1 MSTQSGWTEAAR
13 AMMTTDTFPKI
24 VAKEFELS
32 GNRYSLVGICKGSGM
47 IQPQM
52 ATMLAFVATDLPL
65 SRKALELISEVALSE
80 SFNTITVDGETSTN
94 DAFTLISTNPEKTGL
109 IDTTDPSFELAQSL
123 ITDCC
128 KELALNI
135 VNDGE
140 GATKLVNIKVKGAW
154 SDEEAKIIAA
164 SVANSLLV
172 KTAIFAEDPRGRIFS
187 AVGASGAENIKQS
200 KINIFIVE
208 LKYVT
213 MVKLSKN

>member
-65 SRKALELISEVALSE
+65 SRKALELISEVALSQ

-94 DAFTLISTNPEKTGL
+94 DAFALISTNPEKTSL

-123 ITDCC
+123 ISDCC

-154 SDEEAKIIAA
+154 SDEEAKIIA
-164 SVANSLLV
+164 SLLL
-172 KTAIFAEDPRGRIFS
+172 I
-187 AVGASGAENIKQS
+187 
-200 KINIFIVE
+200 
-208 LKYVT
+208 LC
-213 MVKLSKN
+213 